1 MIAALGLVG
10 LVLAGSVERHRIDAD
25 IPPAPPPFGDA
36 LEFREREI
44 GTGTTLFVNFD
55 GIDLGECS
63 PSNSKKNCTWY
74 NFDDAFPP
82 FSGSLQTQVS
92 VIQAIRRDVAD
103 FGIRVTTLRPPS
115 DENYVMV
122 VYGGSEKEYGALGS
136 APSGDCYDMSP
147 NEVAFA
153 HLDGEATDDWIDQ
166 WVNGGATTAL
176 HEAAHTWGLDHVDFE
191 NEIMY
196 PSSDNR
202 PTAFAGDCNRIVT
215 DADLGF
221 DLEELSCPEVNQ
233 MFCDADDQQNAI
245 PLLAMLFGPPYVDT
259 IAPRLELADI
269 EDGEY
274 FQAPAS
280 FEIALFVDDDL
291 HPQAYEMWAWMGGDP
306 RPEQSTPV
314 LSPGFAVQELPVGTW
329 NFHVVVA
336 DEAGHESP
344 QLDFTIEVGLD
355 PPPEPEGDGAGCR
368 LAAPSHDALAFV
380 WVGPLLLARR
390 RRRR

>member
-1 MIAALGLVG
+1 MIAAVG
-10 LVLAGSVERHRIDAD
+10 LVVLVAALPRRIDAD
-25 IPPAPPPFGDA
+25 IPPAPPPFGDS
-36 LEFREREI
+36 LEFRDREL

-74 NFDDAFPP
+74 NFDDDFPP

-103 FGIRVTTLRPPS
+103 FGVRVTSLRPPS

-122 VYGGSEKEYGALGS
+122 VYGGTEEKYGALGS
-136 APSGDCYDMSP
+136 APSGDCLDQSP
-147 NEVAFA
+147 NEIAFA
-153 HLDGEATDDWIDQ
+153 HLDGEPADAWVND

-176 HEAAHTWGLDHVDFE
+176 HEAAHTWGLDHVDLE
-191 NEIMY
+191 NEVMY

-202 PTAFAGDCNRIVT
+202 PTAFANGCTQIVENT
-215 DADLGF
+215 DLDPGGVG
-221 DLEELSCPEVNQ
+221 CPEVNA
-233 MFCDADDQQNAI
+233 MLCDADDQQSAL
-245 PLLAMLFGPPYVDT
+245 PLLAMMFGPPYVDT
-259 IAPRLELADI
+259 IAPVLALDGI

-280 FEIALFVDDDL
+280 FDVALAVDDDL
-291 HPQAYEMWAWMGGDP
+291 HPQAYEMWAWMGDDS
-306 RPEQSTPV
+306 RPPQASQV
-314 LSPGFAVQELPVGTW
+314 LAPGFSVEDLPVGTW
-329 NFHVVVA
+329 TFHVIVA
-336 DEAGHESP
+336 DLAGHESP

-355 PPPEPEGDGAGCR
+355 PPPEEPQEDGAGCR
-368 LAAPSHDALAFV
+368 LAPAPAGTLALC
-380 WVGPLLLARR
+380 VGPLLLARR